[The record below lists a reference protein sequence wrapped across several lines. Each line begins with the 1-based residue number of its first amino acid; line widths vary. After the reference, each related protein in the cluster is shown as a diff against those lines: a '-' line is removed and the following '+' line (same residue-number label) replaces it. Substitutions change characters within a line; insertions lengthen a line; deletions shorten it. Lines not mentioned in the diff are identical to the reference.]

1 MLRRFIA
8 GVAMAAGLTLG
19 ATGCMGLPS
28 DGEAKDAGNA
38 IKLTA
43 AQVLG
48 KVSQKTGQTD
58 AFQADLSMKM
68 TGMSDGDVSMTGSM
82 EYRTKPDMAYRMNI
96 TNMSVGGQSMPGG
109 MEQILV
115 GRTMYMKMPMLQQ
128 LGGMPASKPW
138 IRISLDEL
146 GKESGIDL
154 EQMLDQAR
162 QMDPIV
168 NTRMLTAS
176 KDVREVGKET
186 VNGVQTTHYAGTYRM
201 QDAISQL
208 PADQQEAYRKAIA
221 ESGMEAMNF
230 DLWVDDQQLPRQ
242 MTMKSNQ
249 TAAGA
254 MTMTMKFGQFGK
266 AVQITAPPAGQ
277 VTDFEQLMNRMPR
290 S

>member
-1 MLRRFIA
+1 
-8 GVAMAAGLTLG
+8 MAAGLTLG

-28 DGEAKDAGNA
+28 EDGARDAGNA

-48 KVSQKTGQTD
+48 KVSEKTGQTD

-68 TGMSDGDVSMTGSM
+68 TGSSEGNMSMSGSM
-82 EYRTKPDMAYRMNI
+82 QYRTKPDVAYRMNI
-96 TNMSVGGQSMPGG
+96 SDITAAGQSMPGG

-115 GRTMYMKMPMLQQ
+115 DKTMYMKMPMLQQ

-138 IRISLDEL
+138 IRISLEEL
-146 GKESGIDL
+146 EKESGVNFDQLL
-154 EQMLDQAR
+154 EQSR

-168 NTRMLTAS
+168 NTKMLTAS

-186 VNGVQTTHYAGTYRM
+186 VDGVQTTHYSGTYRM
-201 QDAISQL
+201 QDAIAQL
-208 PADQQEAYRKAIA
+208 PADQQQAYREAIA
-221 ESGMEAMNF
+221 ESGMESMKF

-242 MTMKSNQ
+242 MTMKSDQ

-254 MTMTMKFGQFGK
+254 MTMTMKFKDFGK

-277 VTDFEQLMNRMPR
+277 VTDLKDMMGRMPT

>member
-1 MLRRFIA
+1 MLRRFVA

-28 DGEAKDAGNA
+28 GSEAEDA

-48 KVSQKTGQTD
+48 KVSEKTGQTD
-58 AFQADLSMKM
+58 AFQADMSMKM
-68 TGMSDGDVSMTGSM
+68 TGAPEGDMSMAGSM
-82 EYRTKPDMAYRMNI
+82 QYRTKPDVAYRMNI
-96 TNMSVGGQSMPGG
+96 TTMSMGGQAMPGG

-115 GRTMYMKMPMLQQ
+115 DNTMYMKMPMLQQ
-128 LGGMPASKPW
+128 LGGMSTAKPW

-146 GKESGIDL
+146 GAQAGVNFEEL
-154 EQMLDQAR
+154 LDQAR
-162 QMDPIV
+162 QMDPVV

-186 VNGVQTTHYAGTYRM
+186 LNGVETTHYTGTYRM
-201 QDAISQL
+201 QEAIAQL
-208 PADQQEAYRKAIA
+208 PAEQQQAAREAMG
-221 ESGMEAMNF
+221 ESGMDSMNF

-242 MTMKSNQ
+242 LTMKSNQ

-254 MTMTMKFGQFGK
+254 MTMTMKFSGFGK

-277 VTDFEQLMNRMPR
+277 VTDLKDMAGRMPT